1 MSDHDN
7 DHDHASGPRSVPAGP
22 SSCAEAATA
31 KEAAYRIDYPLAAA
45 RNTRVVALD
54 DEAERIIRSAAL
66 LEWGQARF
74 FSITDPGEVLA
85 EVDGSNVPLDEVMTD
100 TNTVVM
106 VATSGENAA
115 AVAAIGDL
123 ARERGIMTAGLVVTP
138 GALTSDALFHLR
150 PHARILLVPAE
161 DDDLIELLRAT
172 RA

>member
-1 MSDHDN
+1 MSDHH
-7 DHDHASGPRSVPAGP
+7 HDHYNAEGLRVVPAGP
-22 SSCAEAATA
+22 SSCAAAATA
-31 KEAAYRIDYPLAAA
+31 KEAAYRIDYPLAPA

-66 LEWGQARF
+66 LDWSHARF
-74 FSITDPGEVLA
+74 FSIADPGEVLTELDA
-85 EVDGSNVPLDEVMTD
+85 GSMPLDDVMTD

-106 VATSGENAA
+106 VATSGENATA
-115 AVAAIGDL
+115 AAAIGGL

-138 GALTSDALFHLR
+138 GALISDALFHLR

-161 DDDLIELLRAT
+161 EDDLIELLRAT

>member
-1 MSDHDN
+1 MSDH

-45 RNTRVVALD
+45 RDTRVVALD
-54 DEAERIIRSAAL
+54 DEAERIVRSAAS

-74 FSITDPGEVLA
+74 FSIDDPGEVLA
-85 EVDGSNVPLDEVMTD
+85 D

-106 VATSGENAA
+106 VATSGENAT

-123 ARERGIMTAGLVVTP
+123 AHECGIMTAGLVVTP
-138 GALTSDALFHLR
+138 GALTSDA
-150 PHARILLVPAE
+150 
-161 DDDLIELLRAT
+161 
-172 RA
+172 